1 MIRRP
6 QRSTRNYTLLPYT
19 TLFRSTE
26 NMQQAQEQF
35 GPTLHRS
42 TNFTI
47 ESDGVQ
53 VRARSYVD
61 ALIMPIAAGGPI
73 HRGIGLY
80 QDHMVRTSEGWK
92 IFRRCFHPVKLD

>member
-1 MIRRP
+1 
-6 QRSTRNYTLLPYT
+6 
-19 TLFRSTE
+19 
-26 NMQQAQEQF
+26 MQQAHEQF
-35 GPTLHRS
+35 GPTLHRM

-61 ALIMPIAAGGPI
+61 ALIMPIEAGGPI

-80 QDHMVRTSEGWK
+80 QDQFVRTSEGWQ
-92 IFRRCFHPVKLD
+92 IFRHCFHPVKLDRGNDYPPSVSAPLAFDYNNFFAK